1 MMRFKFTRIIIAA
14 LSFGMI
20 SGFTGI
26 YGQER
31 LSSDTLKLTV
41 EKALEIA
48 MSENLNI
55 KIDNAELERVDYLK
69 KEGWYS
75 LLPTLNTN
83 VQYTNNIYKPIFFSD
98 FFPGGKMEIGST
110 HAYSVTT
117 NMQVPL
123 FSLALY
129 KNIQIS
135 EIEMKAALESAR
147 TTKLDLIQQVKNSF
161 YGILMMKESLSV
173 LEKSYKNAQENAQN
187 IAKMYEQGLASEY
200 DKIRTDVAV
209 RNILPTLTQASSGL
223 ELAKMQL
230 KMLLSIDMSIPL
242 DVIGDFDSVQ
252 KEISR
257 FNKNQEYNFEQN
269 SSLRSMDIQLE
280 KLNKTYELVRS
291 QRLPSL
297 AGFAS
302 YQLQMQS
309 NKFSFNTVWP
319 NSLSVGVSLQIP
331 IFNNFSVS
339 LKEKYTKIGI
349 KKLEYQRELLNKS
362 LSLTARNSINEMSR
376 TQIRLDSDKEAVY
389 QAEKGYE
396 IAKVRYKTGT
406 GTVLELNDSE
416 IALTTSRL
424 NFNQTIYDFLKA
436 KNEFEKVLGYENIE
450 KQN

>member
-1 MMRFKFTRIIIAA
+1 
-14 LSFGMI
+14 
-20 SGFTGI
+20 
-26 YGQER
+26 
-31 LSSDTLKLTV
+31 
-41 EKALEIA
+41 
-48 MSENLNI
+48 
-55 KIDNAELERVDYLK
+55 
-69 KEGWYS
+69 
-75 LLPTLNTN
+75 
-83 VQYTNNIYKPIFFSD
+83 
-98 FFPGGKMEIGST
+98 
-110 HAYSVTT
+110 
-117 NMQVPL
+117 MQVPL

-242 DVIGDFDSVQ
+242 DVIGDFDAVQ

-269 SSLRSMDIQLE
+269 SSLRNMDIQLE

-349 KKLEYQRELLNKS
+349 KKLEYQKELLNKS
-362 LSLTARNSINEMSR
+362 LSLTACNSINEMSR
-376 TQIRLDSDKEAVY
+376 AQIRLDSDKEAVS

-396 IAKVRYKTGT
+396 IAKVRYNTGT